1 MKKCILLIS
10 SILIIMII
18 TFVIPT
24 YATQPP
30 TTVGNGYE
38 FSLNYTG
45 DITEEEDKDATVVL
59 AGTDATPYSN
69 VRIKVDVISGPGV
82 PSVVAY
88 DSQGIGYNIIE
99 FGYWG
104 PEAGF
109 AVGGTF
115 SNETPVVARFPEAG
129 TYVIQLALIDV
140 NNNSQVI
147 TSKQFTM
154 DVKES
159 EPIVDNTIVNNTVTN
174 EINNIVEEIPQAG
187 INIWTYLLIITV
199 VIAGLILGRKYLI
212 RK

>member
-1 MKKCILLIS
+1 MRKSIFLVSFILLCL
-10 SILIIMII
+10 LIA
-18 TFVIPT
+18 FALPT
-24 YATQPP
+24 YAT
-30 TTVGNGYE
+30 TENTGGNYD

-45 DITEEEDKDATVVL
+45 DIVKDEDKEATVVL
-59 AGTDATPYSN
+59 DGVNATPYTN

-82 PSVVAY
+82 PSIVAY

-115 SNETPVVARFPEAG
+115 NNETPIVARFPEAG

-147 TSKQFTM
+147 TSKQFTINVM
-154 DVKES
+154 EN
-159 EPIVDNTIVNNTVTN
+159 EPVIDEPAVDNNISNEVNNV
-174 EINNIVEEIPQAG
+174 IEEIPQAG
-187 INIWTYLLIITV
+187 INIWTYLLILTV
-199 VIAGLILGRKYLI
+199 VASGLMLGRKYLI

>member
-1 MKKCILLIS
+1 MKKNIFLIGFILIS
-10 SILIIMII
+10 VLIAF
-18 TFVIPT
+18 TIPT
-24 YATQPP
+24 YATQPS
-30 TTVGNGYE
+30 VGNGYD

-45 DITEEEDKDATVVL
+45 DITEQQDKDATVIL
-59 AGTDATPYSN
+59 AGIDATPYSN
-69 VRIKVDVISGPGV
+69 VRIKVDLISGPGV

-147 TSKQFTM
+147 TSKEFTI

-159 EPIVDNTIVNNTVTN
+159 EPAVDNTIVNDVIAN
-174 EINNIVEEIPQAG
+174 ETNNIIEEIPQAG
-187 INIWTYLLIITV
+187 INIWTYMLVITV
-199 VIAGLILGRKYLI
+199 VVAGLVLGRKYLI

>member
-1 MKKCILLIS
+1 MKKSIFLIS
-10 SILIIMII
+10 FILIALLSIFTM
-18 TFVIPT
+18 PA

-30 TTVGNGYE
+30 TAVGNGYE

-45 DITEEEDKDATVVL
+45 DITEQEDKDATVIL
-59 AGTDATPYSN
+59 AGVDATPYSN

-147 TSKQFTM
+147 TSKQFTIV
-154 DVKES
+154 VKES
-159 EPIVDNTIVNNTVTN
+159 EPFIDEPAVDNIISNEVNN
-174 EINNIVEEIPQAG
+174 IIEEIPQAG
-187 INIWTYLLIITV
+187 INIWTYLLILTV
-199 VIAGLILGRKYLI
+199 VVVGLTFGRKCLI

>member
-1 MKKCILLIS
+1 MKKSIFLIS
-10 SILIIMII
+10 IILIALLSIFTM
-18 TFVIPT
+18 PA

-30 TTVGNGYE
+30 TAVGNGYE

-45 DITEEEDKDATVVL
+45 DITEQEDKDATVIL
-59 AGTDATPYSN
+59 AGVDATPYSN

-147 TSKQFTM
+147 TSKQFTI

-159 EPIVDNTIVNNTVTN
+159 EPVIDEPAVDNIISNEVNN
-174 EINNIVEEIPQAG
+174 IIEEIPQAG
-187 INIWTYLLIITV
+187 INIWTYLLILTV
-199 VIAGLILGRKYLI
+199 VVVGLTFGRKCLI

>member
-1 MKKCILLIS
+1 MKKSIFLISFVLLSLLIVF
-10 SILIIMII
+10 
-18 TFVIPT
+18 TIPT
-24 YATQPP
+24 YATTANPG
-30 TTVGNGYE
+30 GNYE

-45 DITEEEDKDATVVL
+45 DILEEEDKDATVVL
-59 AGTDATPYSN
+59 AGVNATPYSN

-147 TSKQFTM
+147 TSKEFTI
-154 DVKES
+154 DVKEN
-159 EPIVDNTIVNNTVTN
+159 EPVIDEPAVDDDISNEVNNT
-174 EINNIVEEIPQAG
+174 IEEIPQAG
-187 INIWTYLLIITV
+187 INIWTYLLVITIV
-199 VIAGLILGRKYLI
+199 VAALVLGRKYI
-212 RK
+212 VKN

>member
-1 MKKCILLIS
+1 MKKSIFLISFILLS
-10 SILIIMII
+10 LLF
-18 TFVIPT
+18 TFAIPT
-24 YATQPP
+24 YATTANP
-30 TTVGNGYE
+30 GGGYN

-45 DITEEEDKDATVVL
+45 DIVKDEDKEATVVL
-59 AGTDATPYSN
+59 AGIDALPYSN
-69 VRIKVDVISGPGV
+69 VRIKVDLISGPGV

-115 SNETPVVARFPEAG
+115 SNETPVVARFPEVG

-147 TSKQFTM
+147 TSKEFTI
-154 DVKES
+154 DVKEN
-159 EPIVDNTIVNNTVTN
+159 EPVIDEPAVDDDISNEVNNT
-174 EINNIVEEIPQAG
+174 IEEIPQAG
-187 INIWTYLLIITV
+187 INIWTYLLVITIV
-199 VIAGLILGRKYLI
+199 VAALVLGRKYI
-212 RK
+212 VKN

>member
-1 MKKCILLIS
+1 MKKSIFLISFILL
-10 SILIIMII
+10 
-18 TFVIPT
+18 FVLTVFEVPT
-24 YATQPP
+24 YATQPS
-30 TTVGNGYE
+30 VGNGYD

-45 DITEEEDKDATVVL
+45 DITKQEDKDATVIL

-69 VRIKVDVISGPGV
+69 VRIKVDLISGPGV

-88 DSQGIGYNIIE
+88 DSEGIGYNIIE

-140 NNNSQVI
+140 NNNSAVI
-147 TSKQFTM
+147 TSREFTI

-159 EPIVDNTIVNNTVTN
+159 EPVVDNTVINEVNNT
-174 EINNIVEEIPQAG
+174 IEEIPQAG
-187 INIWTYLLIITV
+187 INVWTYLL
-199 VIAGLILGRKYLI
+199 VIAIVVAGLVLGRKYLI